1 MASAEFGRYAALGL
15 AGFQILANGTLL
27 FRGFTRLPD
36 ELAREGAT
44 GRIAD
49 LLRTAWVYGALGNL
63 CLSVLLLLIAPGI
76 GRGESLARQ
85 AATAI
90 GVYYV
95 ILGATAFAFSPI
107 RHIGF
112 FVFVLIGFI
121 LLGALWLPT

>member
-1 MASAEFGRYAALGL
+1 MASAEFGRYAAFGL
-15 AGFQILANGTLL
+15 ADFQILANGLLL
-27 FRGFTRLPD
+27 FRGFTRLPN

-63 CLSVLLLLIAPGI
+63 CLSIVLLLVAPAI

-85 AATAI
+85 VATAI

-95 ILGATAFAFSPI
+95 ILGPAAFAFSPI
-107 RHIGF
+107 RHVGF
-112 FVFVLIGFI
+112 FVFALIGLV
-121 LLGALWLPT
+121 LLAALWLPT

>member
-1 MASAEFGRYAALGL
+1 MASAELGRYAALGL
-15 AGFQILANGTLL
+15 AGFQIFANSVLL
-27 FRGFTRLPD
+27 FRGFTRLPA

-44 GRIAD
+44 RRIAD

-63 CLSVLLLLIAPGI
+63 CLSILLLLIAPGI

-90 GVYYV
+90 GLYYV
-95 ILGATAFAFSPI
+95 SLGAAEFAFSPN

-112 FVFVLIGFI
+112 FVFVVI
-121 LLGALWLPT
+121 